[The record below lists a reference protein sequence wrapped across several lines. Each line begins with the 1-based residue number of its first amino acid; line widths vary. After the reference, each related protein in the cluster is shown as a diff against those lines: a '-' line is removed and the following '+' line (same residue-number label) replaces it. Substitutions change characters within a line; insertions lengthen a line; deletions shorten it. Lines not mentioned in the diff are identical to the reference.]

1 MYSYEPVGEVTTIV
15 PSGVLQDGCVMEV
28 TATDGALGCAFTV
41 IAVGDET
48 QVLSPVRV
56 TVRVWVPGVRPA
68 KVTDAWYEPPSILY
82 WYSPV
87 GEVTTTVP
95 VEVEQVGWVMLA
107 TAAAA
112 TLGCAFTVT
121 IVAVEIH
128 P

>member
-1 MYSYEPVGEVTTIV
+1 MYSYKPVGEVITAV
-15 PSGVLQDGCVMEV
+15 PLGVLQDGCVSVV
-28 TATDGALGCAFTV
+28 TAADGALGTAFTV
-41 IAVGDET
+41 ITVGAET

-95 VEVEQVGWVMLA
+95 VVIEQVGWVMLA

-112 TLGCAFTVT
+112 TLGFAFTVT
-121 IVAVEIH
+121 IVAADIH
-128 P
+128 A